1 MEALLMLPVLLF
13 SIITHEYAHGYV
25 AYRFGDDT
33 AMRQG
38 RLTFNPVP
46 HIDIFGS
53 IIFPL
58 ILLIT
63 KSPFLIGWA
72 KPVPVNPLNL
82 RNPSRHHLYVSL
94 AGIVANLMLAVICTL
109 LYGIYINII
118 NPSPDDAIRILFNY
132 GIVINVILAVFN
144 IIPIPPLDG
153 SWVLYHLLP
162 EDLAN
167 VYRKIFPYG
176 FIILMLLLFTNVI
189 HIIIIPVYSL
199 IVNFLQ
205 MLLSTIVQ

>member
-144 IIPIPPLDG
+144 LIPIPPLDG